1 MLRARW
7 ALLFPGN
14 LRDGQPL
21 WAREGESLVSWKLN
35 PRSRNHGPQPE
46 RDRPLRRGLQDRGQC
61 GASRHAPDEPAQ
73 LRWLPSL
80 YCVRPDSSGAC
91 VELASVICLDRC
103 VERAVE
109 IVRRSPGQFTVKN
122 TEASLQRLLTHL
134 TMEPLVVIVV
144 QAANRAELPLTGSLA
159 AASLSV
165 PVVNPYQ
172 IRSSQ
177 RSLLPNQLDAVLF

>member
-1 MLRARW
+1 MFGLKPTPSARQSRRDEATCSVGQEETTSHEVVARRMLRARW

-91 VELASVICLDRC
+91 VELASVICLGRC
-103 VERAVE
+103 VERAVGDRPA
-109 IVRRSPGQFTVKN
+109 IAWTVHGQ
-122 TEASLQRLLTHL
+122 EH
-134 TMEPLVVIVV
+134 
-144 QAANRAELPLTGSLA
+144 
-159 AASLSV
+159 
-165 PVVNPYQ
+165 
-172 IRSSQ
+172 
-177 RSLLPNQLDAVLF
+177 